1 MDILLLAQGTP
12 NGAPPR
18 KLDHIEACPEEGFVW
33 LDFTREQEPNWQ
45 EAVERLGCGKLHE
58 GHVRDSLNPAH
69 PSFFDSTSDYDMVI
83 FRGLAPEMELEDDQF
98 NTHAVAL
105 FLFDRVLVTVQPGDS
120 RSIKAVK
127 ERLLNQNGRVPADPA
142 ALMHLLLNAMV
153 DRFLALREPLT
164 KQMEVWMERLL
175 DPRRRTSK
183 WYRVMSHRSQLRRL
197 EVLCDEQEDALV
209 TWRDNT
215 RLEIAESLVVRYTD
229 LLEHIRRVA
238 KFARGQQHEVEGLMQ
253 LHFAALSNRTNE
265 IMRVLTVLSAIF
277 LPLTLVAGIYGMN
290 FEFMPELHTRHGYFY
305 TLGGMVL
312 LAAALLGWFRWKKW
326 F

>member
-1 MDILLLAQGTP
+1 MDILSLASP
-12 NGAPPR
+12 DGAPPR
-18 KLDHIEACPEEGFVW
+18 KLEHIEACPQEGFVW
-33 LDFTREQEPNWQ
+33 LDFTREQEANWQ

-69 PSFFDSTSDYDMVI
+69 PSFFDSTSDYDMII
-83 FRGLAPEMELEDDQF
+83 FRGLAPEMEDDQF
-98 NTHAVAL
+98 NTHAVAC

-127 ERLLNQNGRVPADPA
+127 ERLLSQNGRVPADPA
-142 ALMHLLLNAMV
+142 ALMHLLLNTMV

-164 KQMEVWMERLL
+164 QQMEVWMERLL

>member
-1 MDILLLAQGTP
+1 MDILLLASPVGT
-12 NGAPPR
+12 PPR
-18 KLDHIEACPEEGFVW
+18 KLDRIDSCPSEGFVW
-33 LDFTREQEPNWQ
+33 LDFTRGQATNWH
-45 EAVERLGCGKLHE
+45 ETVERLGCGPLHE

-69 PSFFDSTSDYDMVI
+69 PSFFDSTSNYDMVI
-83 FRGLAPEMELEDDQF
+83 FRGLAPDIEDDQF

-127 ERLLNQNGRVPADPA
+127 ERLLDQNGRAPADPA
-142 ALMHLLLNAMV
+142 ALLHLLLNAMV

-164 KQMEVWMERLL
+164 QQMEVWMERLL

-215 RLEIAESLVVRYTD
+215 RLEIAESLYVRYTD